1 MKVTYDKEADAM
13 YVEFSRGKFAKNK
26 RVDDLTIL
34 DLDKKGN
41 VLGIVILDASKR
53 IQASSISK
61 LGAKR
66 LKVRDIFGKL
76 KWKGSASSI
85 MKGIDRE
92 FERRLMKQ

>member
-1 MKVTYDKEADAM
+1 MKISYDKEADAM

-41 VLGIVILDASKR
+41 VLGIEILDASKR
-53 IQASSISK
+53 IP
-61 LGAKR
+61 LGR

-76 KWKGSASSI
+76 KWKGATKDI
-85 MKGIDRE
+85 MREIDRE
-92 FERRLMKQ
+92 FESGLLR